1 MSVAGPI
8 RLVLATANPGKVA
21 ELREALADRPI
32 QLLSAAEA
40 GVTAFPAEDGASYE
54 ENALLKAG
62 HVATETGLPALAD
75 DSGLE
80 VDALNGAPGL
90 HSARFGGEGLGDGER
105 VAHLLSRLRKVPDE
119 RRTARFV
126 SVLALATP
134 AGEVRT
140 FEGRCEGRILQGPR
154 GAGGFGYD
162 PVFLSDDLGKAF
174 GQADPRER
182 RAVSH
187 RGRAL
192 AAFLRW
198 LDEPGAETVLRE
210 RDPFAGE
217 TE

>member
-8 RLVLATANPGKVA
+8 RLVLATSNAGKVE
-21 ELREALADRPI
+21 ELREALADHPI
-32 QLLSAAEA
+32 QLLAADEA
-40 GVTAFPAEDGASYE
+40 GVTDFPAEDGDSYE
-54 ENALLKAG
+54 ANALLKAG

-80 VDALNGAPGL
+80 VDALRGAPGL

-105 VAHLLSRLRKVPDE
+105 IAHLLARLRKVPDAD
-119 RRTARFV
+119 RTARFV

-174 GQADPRER
+174 GQADAAEK

-217 TE
+217 AD